1 MKATGEVMSI
11 CNNFEGAL
19 MKAIRSLEQHVD
31 CLRSYDFSAL
41 SVEELLERLKIVD
54 DQRIYVIAEAIRKG
68 ISYEQI
74 HDITKIDL
82 WFIDKIAILTEMEH
96 ALETQPLTVELL
108 KEAKR
113 IEFPDNVIARLT
125 GKTEQEIK
133 KMRYDNGIKAVYKMV
148 DTCAQSSQ
156 LPLLIITPY
165 SAASAKPRRPP
176 DARKSWYWVPV
187 LSVSDR
193 VSSSTIVP
201 YMLPGHFPRQAMRP
215 LSSTTTRRL

>member
-1 MKATGEVMSI
+1 MPRPCG
-11 CNNFEGAL
+11 
-19 MKAIRSLEQHVD
+19 
-31 CLRSYDFSAL
+31 LRSYDFSAL

-96 ALETQPLTVELL
+96 ALETQPLTVDLL

-125 GKTEQEIK
+125 GKTEEEIK

-148 DTCAQSSQ
+148 A
-156 LPLLIITPY
+156 I
-165 SAASAKPRRPP
+165 K
-176 DARKSWYWVPV
+176 
-187 LSVSDR
+187 
-193 VSSSTIVP
+193 
-201 YMLPGHFPRQAMRP
+201 
-215 LSSTTTRRL
+215 STTQSFSIFYLDINRTDCIFPIVFKRGSIDAPFLRVA